1 MTVCTIDLRVIV
13 KLNGI
18 TLIVSFSMNITF
30 LILAIEAMLH
40 SPIDGRGHSPLSSTD
55 KTENQGIASGA
66 DSMPT
71 VVSAEIALH

>member
-30 LILAIEAMLH
+30 LIL
-40 SPIDGRGHSPLSSTD
+40 SPIDGRGHSSLSSTD